1 MVMVMDAKIYICISN
16 DGWYDYGWS
25 RCKRVRLQ
33 PPNIII
39 FKKVRLKEQDQL
51 LSIPKKITLTHLL
64 YYNYSSNKLK
74 CHSNF
79 FLKGKVCHLKTNL
92 LCSL

>member
-1 MVMVMDAKIYICISN
+1 MVMDAKIYICISS

-25 RCKRVRLQ
+25 RCKRVKLQ

-39 FKKVRLKEQDQL
+39 FKKVRLKEQDQAL
-51 LSIPKKITLTHLL
+51 VFQKNIILTHLF

-74 CHSNF
+74 GHSKIF
-79 FLKGKVCHLKTNL
+79 FKR
-92 LCSL
+92 